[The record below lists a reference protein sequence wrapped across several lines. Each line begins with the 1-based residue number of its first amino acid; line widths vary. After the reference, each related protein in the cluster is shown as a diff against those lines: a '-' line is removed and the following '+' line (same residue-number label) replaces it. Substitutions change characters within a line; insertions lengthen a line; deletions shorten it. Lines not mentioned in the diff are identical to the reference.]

1 MVPPSNDPPLPP
13 GSSPR
18 ENLEALR
25 RRAERAADVLNG
37 MNASAGPPPT
47 TLPAPV
53 SSPPPTP
60 PSPAVPDPPS
70 GASGGQKVWMGL
82 GLALMTGLGT
92 LPLLFLLWIVG
103 VVFGVVVI
111 AEALERTRGLAPST
125 YGGAFW
131 LAVAFV
137 VVLVLVEVITWF
149 TPRREG
155 ERAGGCLAALLTRP
169 LAAVLL
175 LLLPCTLLVRCDLG
189 GTDVPDIITTTA
201 LLCVLGYGLFVLPIA
216 FVSLALRFARWLWR
230 VGQRSSFGSG
240 LVAGV
245 GTVVGALLPTCLVC
259 APADPEADEEGER
272 IGAAVERG
280 AKILADD
287 IDRRGL
293 VEGSLTALT
302 VTATVIP
309 GTTGPWITPEPA
321 IPLESRLRTCVAK
334 FTAADRRTA
343 TVEVAVRWL
352 VSNRN
357 ADRDTANAVAYDTV
371 FKVCSRHAREAV
383 DGDLVQYFWAAVK
396 KNYCKDHGRNPLAR
410 CSSFDTLDARCD
422 VGLPY
427 ATSGEIDAVV
437 DLRARLC
444 FLEDRDRDI
453 VLRDFAGETSQ
464 QIAEALGSGMTAAN
478 VRKRLERA
486 YKKMAVN

>member
-25 RRAERAADVLNG
+25 RRAERASDVLNG

-47 TLPAPV
+47 TLPAPL

-137 VVLVLVEVITWF
+137 VVLVFVEVITWF

-309 GTTGPWITPEPA
+309 GTTGPWPSSVMRPCRA
-321 IPLESRLRTCVAK
+321 WCVVIAS
-334 FTAADRRTA
+334 RRTA
-343 TVEVAVRWL
+343 SEVSMMSAIMCSV
-352 VSNRN
+352 VSIILSRFTRASRSCSAECSWRLSNLMKAPRN
-357 ADRDTANAVAYDTV
+357 TRASMSFWRRRSPWGPNSTGSSPPASMPRMYHVSSSRRRDA
-371 FKVCSRHAREAV
+371 
-383 DGDLVQYFWAAVK
+383 
-396 KNYCKDHGRNPLAR
+396 
-410 CSSFDTLDARCD
+410 
-422 VGLPY
+422 
-427 ATSGEIDAVV
+427 
-437 DLRARLC
+437 
-444 FLEDRDRDI
+444 
-453 VLRDFAGETSQ
+453 
-464 QIAEALGSGMTAAN
+464 
-478 VRKRLERA
+478 
-486 YKKMAVN
+486 